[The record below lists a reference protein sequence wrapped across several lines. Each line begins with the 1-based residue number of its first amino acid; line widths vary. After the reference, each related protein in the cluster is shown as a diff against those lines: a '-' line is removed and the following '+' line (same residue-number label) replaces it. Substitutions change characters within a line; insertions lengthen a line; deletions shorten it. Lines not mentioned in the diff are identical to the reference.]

1 MRDKKFALNYVFSI
15 FMALF
20 LFSSPGCQP
29 IKTKTTLDRL
39 YELDPQGKIYVSPT
53 LRDKIPKKIAIL
65 PFHSLVGEGRI
76 EGSRFLFNLLTGKEK
91 TSSNTPI
98 AEKMRRAFLGQFAQL
113 EFDLLKLSDI
123 DRLLN
128 KEQLD
133 SWEKIRSIPASDLG
147 KILGADALI
156 FGQVTNFDYYY
167 GFLYAQLA
175 VGLSIE
181 MVAAASGEVLWR
193 VKDARRDH
201 TVRVVFDPLGLLVG
215 LFQVGFALRP
225 INMMRAMD
233 EICREVVG
241 TFPSAEEM
249 KCLSRPNI
257 Y

>member
-1 MRDKKFALNYVFSI
+1 MKNKKFLLDYFFPIIVP
-15 FMALF
+15 LF
-20 LFSSPGCQP
+20 LISFSGCQP

-39 YELDPQGKIYVSPT
+39 YELDPQGKIFVSPS

-65 PFHSLVGEGRI
+65 PFQSLVGEGRI

-91 TSSNTPI
+91 ISANAPI

-113 EFDLLKLSDI
+113 ELDILRLSQT

-128 KEQLD
+128 KEGLD
-133 SWEKIRSIPASDLG
+133 SWEKIRAIPVTDLG
-147 KILGADALI
+147 KILGVDALI
-156 FGQVTNFDYYY
+156 FGQVTHFDYYY

-181 MVAAASGEVLWR
+181 MIEVQSGEVLWR

-241 TFPSAEEM
+241 TFPLAE
-249 KCLSRPNI
+249 
-257 Y
+257 

>member
-1 MRDKKFALNYVFSI
+1 MKNKKILLDYFFLI
-15 FMALF
+15 IIPLF
-20 LFSSPGCQP
+20 LTSSTGCQP
-29 IKTKTTLDRL
+29 TKTKTTLDRL
-39 YELDPQGKIYVSPT
+39 YELDPQGKIYVSPI

-65 PFHSLVGEGRI
+65 PFQSLVGEGRI

-91 TSSNTPI
+91 TSANTPI

-113 EFDLLKLSDI
+113 ELDILRLSET

-128 KEQLD
+128 KERLD
-133 SWEKIRSIPASDLG
+133 SWEKIRATPASDLG
-147 KILGADALI
+147 KILGAEALI
-156 FGQVTNFDYYY
+156 FGQVTHFDYYY

-181 MVAAASGEVLWR
+181 MIDAQSGEVLWR

-241 TFPSAEEM
+241 TFPLAE
-249 KCLSRPNI
+249 
-257 Y
+257 